1 MKTALSRRHAL
12 GLVAAA
18 ATLRVAAPARA
29 ASAGDARAFV
39 SSFGQQLIAIVNSD
53 HSLAD
58 KKVAILPL
66 LQEHVDMD
74 AMGRYCLGR
83 YWRVATPEQ
92 QTRFLAL
99 FHQILVNSITD
110 KIGDYRGVTF
120 TIGNVASSGPDQA
133 VDTVISRPE
142 QPAFN
147 AQWIV
152 SFSSGKPMV
161 VDVMAEGP
169 SLRLTTR
176 QDYASFLGR
185 HNGSIDALLHALDH
199 QVEAHAS
206 PAP

>member
-18 ATLRVAAPARA
+18 ATLRVTAPARA
-29 ASAGDARAFV
+29 ASAAEARAFV
-39 SSFGQQLIAIVNSD
+39 NSFGQQLIAIVNSAR
-53 HSLAD
+53 SLSD

-66 LQEHVDMD
+66 LQDHVDMD

-99 FHQILVNSITD
+99 FHQILVNKITTQ
-110 KIGDYRGVTF
+110 IGDYRGVTF
-120 TIGNVASSGPDQA
+120 TIGNVSSSGAEQA

-152 SFSSGKPMV
+152 SFNSGKPMV
-161 VDVMAEGP
+161 VDVKAEGP
-169 SLRLTTR
+169 SLRMTTR
-176 QDYASFLGR
+176 DDYTAFITR
-185 HNGSIDALLHALDH
+185 HNDSIDALLHALDH
-199 QVEAHAS
+199 QLQAHGT
-206 PAP
+206 P